1 MANPAVSHSLPDF
14 QFKFQEAYRQLL
26 ENFEFN
32 SDLRCY
38 SYFRD
43 NVIDEANHKLIPV
56 KKETQ
61 VLNSEDDGLGY
72 SGLFKFLFT
81 EEQRKSI
88 GSFKRLLLMK
98 AFKINIFDYRDAG
111 PGGRYA
117 VLEDKAGLRIDVDLT
132 YIKFIE
138 DLCVNVE
145 AIQPQLNTVYNF
157 RWPCGSASPFI
168 NHQCAIKELDNM
180 TALIIAMLHVIRP
193 DLDILAFMLSD
204 TELLLKFKIETSQKS
219 ITEKATESEYKDWM
233 IAASRCN
240 LWADT
245 GYFTNPVWRYDASV
259 LKVPCENLKG
269 TTQYTGLNYY
279 MKTTP
284 FLSDSTKERAKAVTE
299 RIAKSIAKIES
310 ATLNGKVR
318 VFLATFAESDK
329 NASLVKNFFTEY
341 EQQLSMAIVHLLPVI
356 RRDYPHYNFE
366 LEDVN
371 ECCMI
376 AISLKKTT

>member
-117 VLEDKAGLRIDVDLT
+117 VLEDKAGLSVD
-132 YIKFIE
+132 
-138 DLCVNVE
+138 
-145 AIQPQLNTVYNF
+145 
-157 RWPCGSASPFI
+157 
-168 NHQCAIKELDNM
+168 H
-180 TALIIAMLHVIRP
+180 
-193 DLDILAFMLSD
+193 
-204 TELLLKFKIETSQKS
+204 
-219 ITEKATESEYKDWM
+219 
-233 IAASRCN
+233 
-240 LWADT
+240 
-245 GYFTNPVWRYDASV
+245 
-259 LKVPCENLKG
+259 
-269 TTQYTGLNYY
+269 
-279 MKTTP
+279 
-284 FLSDSTKERAKAVTE
+284 
-299 RIAKSIAKIES
+299 
-310 ATLNGKVR
+310 
-318 VFLATFAESDK
+318 
-329 NASLVKNFFTEY
+329 
-341 EQQLSMAIVHLLPVI
+341 
-356 RRDYPHYNFE
+356 
-366 LEDVN
+366 
-371 ECCMI
+371 
-376 AISLKKTT
+376 